1 MEEKKNNK
9 VVVIAIGVILVVV
22 FSIGGYFFGKKV
34 AEKENEAESNIT
46 SNKEEK
52 KLPTKEEVE
61 ALIDKNYYYDTL
73 YNDIVNETKITDKIR
88 LLVAIGKYDSYLNS
102 LDEKQFEQQRKQMGA
117 SKIFKNDSNI
127 IDSDDYLYKVK
138 GTNIESSASEDDEL
152 IYYPYNIVNKY
163 YKEIYNAEAPKM
175 NIEYKKYLNYYYS
188 SKLDAYVFMGM
199 ATGTQTPYEAIYMLK
214 DFKVENNKLIASIYH
229 VKYESE
235 IFVDETDKDDEFK
248 YIYRIDKK
256 TEYEISV
263 QKKDEDIKK
272 LKSDMLKNHVDKM
285 NVYDFVFDINGDNY
299 YLQEI
304 NKIK

>member
-22 FSIGGYFFGKKV
+22 FSIGGYFLGKKV
-34 AEKENEAESNIT
+34 AEKENEAGSNIT